1 MQLLLYTVL
10 NITLLTQRMHAHRMQ
25 CKLNSPSSQSYIAR
39 GNACSC
45 HVVLDNGLCCNQ
57 PKQNC
62 MCRYYITDGAKFG
75 ADYLLYPGDPLL
87 FHAQFTVRILEHD
100 TPIKPALLAG
110 SARGSHAARKHLLL
124 ASVNMLTYGAALHCP
139 VFACSSSRLP
149 WYRCISLSCSCRN
162 LCLCC
167 NVSVFCRWTVQQLHS

>member
-1 MQLLLYTVL
+1 MQLSLLYTVL
-10 NITLLTQRMHAHRMQ
+10 NITLLTQSMHAQRMQ
-25 CKLNSPSSQSYIAR
+25 CKLNSPSSQSYIVR

-45 HVVLDNGLCCNQ
+45 HVMLDRGLCCNQ
-57 PKQNC
+57 PKQEY

-100 TPIKPALLAG
+100 TVIKPALLAG

-124 ASVNMLTYGAALHCP
+124 ASVSMLTYCTAFHHP
-139 VFACSSSRLP
+139 VLA
-149 WYRCISLSCSCRN
+149 CSCRR
-162 LCLCC
+162 LPCC
-167 NVSVFCRWTVQQLHS
+167 RCILLSYRPCTKL